1 MGGATLTEAELA
13 RAWNPPCSG
22 RSAQVALNG
31 GGVVTVHPVIVDAVR
46 ALNDVL
52 VRHSYQTRAADTG
65 AYVCLSG
72 DTEVITRDGWVPIGE
87 LVGTEPELLV
97 PRGPVGT
104 HQFGGPGVWR
114 RAPVRSGGQ
123 QPLMKLTLTRWG
135 VERIVYA
142 TAEHRWYVRRKHDKT
157 CREVTTRELQS
168 QIDVGVDAAHR
179 VLTVR
184 PQSVASRSI
193 PSPVGIMAGLVYGDG
208 TIMPGAVGAA
218 IALHGDKN
226 IQLLRYFPD
235 DIPRSGPYT
244 RDGYAEPA
252 VHVRGLPRSWK
263 LRAPALDEGQSVLY
277 GWLAGYFAADGRIT
291 AKGQVE
297 IHSVDRWR
305 LEEARR
311 VALTLGIASASI
323 TSRKREVTP
332 PSASAP
338 TVSEIH
344 TLRLDQR
351 GLDSS
356 FFLIPSHRER
366 FNGHDARR
374 PADWSVAAVEDT
386 DRVEEVFCATVPGSE
401 SFAIADFILT
411 GNCRDKT
418 GQPGVKS
425 QHARKIALDINW
437 TTNPYGR
444 VLRTDMPRAM
454 VDDILAIRTNN
465 GKQVW
470 TWGGDWS
477 GNKDAMHYQIAC
489 SPADLATGIRGRAPG
504 PTTDHPSDLQLAL
517 FFAKHFRLGVPD
529 GPGVWNE
536 NSEGG
541 ADAVRFAQHGVNDWF
556 DRWARL
562 TGQPNP
568 DDIPVNGVWDQRTR
582 DAIAFM
588 QKIQDTVEPGHGHNE
603 LGTTGPAFWE
613 STYPTR

>member
-1 MGGATLTEAELA
+1 MGGTTLTEAELA

-31 GGVVTVHPVIVDAVR
+31 GGVVTVHPAIVDAVR

-52 VRHSYQTRAADTG
+52 VRHSYRTRAADTG
-65 AYVCLSG
+65 AYV
-72 DTEVITRDGWVPIGE
+72 
-87 LVGTEPELLV
+87 
-97 PRGPVGT
+97 
-104 HQFGGPGVWR
+104 
-114 RAPVRSGGQ
+114 
-123 QPLMKLTLTRWG
+123 
-135 VERIVYA
+135 
-142 TAEHRWYVRRKHDKT
+142 
-157 CREVTTRELQS
+157 
-168 QIDVGVDAAHR
+168 
-179 VLTVR
+179 
-184 PQSVASRSI
+184 
-193 PSPVGIMAGLVYGDG
+193 
-208 TIMPGAVGAA
+208 
-218 IALHGDKN
+218 
-226 IQLLRYFPD
+226 
-235 DIPRSGPYT
+235 
-244 RDGYAEPA
+244 
-252 VHVRGLPRSWK
+252 
-263 LRAPALDEGQSVLY
+263 
-277 GWLAGYFAADGRIT
+277 
-291 AKGQVE
+291 
-297 IHSVDRWR
+297 
-305 LEEARR
+305 
-311 VALTLGIASASI
+311 
-323 TSRKREVTP
+323 
-332 PSASAP
+332 
-338 TVSEIH
+338 
-344 TLRLDQR
+344 
-351 GLDSS
+351 
-356 FFLIPSHRER
+356 
-366 FNGHDARR
+366 
-374 PADWSVAAVEDT
+374 
-386 DRVEEVFCATVPGSE
+386 
-401 SFAIADFILT
+401 
-411 GNCRDKT
+411 CRDKT

-444 VLRTDMPRAM
+444 VLHTDMPRAM

-536 NSEGG
+536 NSVGG